1 MQFNKGFNLIFL
13 NLFICIYNTLLF
25 PFEKREIEINDL
37 IEDLIYTNIYSNF
50 LIGNPQQ
57 IIQLDIKL
65 EYYNSFISG
74 SNINGHQYNER
85 KSNTY
90 INTSEKFEDSSRENL
105 EEGYIFEETFIFND
119 YNNKKIEIK
128 NFPFAL
134 TTKIFD
140 KKEINILGLNIYD
153 SKISNIP
160 NFLISLRQYKI
171 IDERIFYFKIDN
183 NNINSGKLIIGN
195 YPHEIEPKEFNK
207 DNLLN
212 IKPKFD
218 VIDFNWDI
226 RFYSIKS
233 NNKFISAPYIVK
245 LRIELGVIISNSD
258 YLNFIKEKFFNKF
271 IENKKCDYT
280 SIPNKKYNYF
290 ICDNNIDLNSF
301 PDLQFYE
308 EENNFTFI
316 LNSDDLF
323 YKYENKIYF
332 LIVFQEKNLNYWIF
346 GRPFFRKYN
355 LIFNVERRLVLYYS
369 KYGGNLNKSNFWI
382 NSILIL
388 LVIIILI
395 LFVYLVYY
403 IKNKP
408 KKLFAKELIE
418 ELNN

>member
-25 PFEKREIEINDL
+25 QFEKREIGIKD
-37 IEDLIYTNIYSNF
+37 IIQDLIYTNIYSNL
-50 LIGNPQQ
+50 LIGNPEQK
-57 IIQLDIKL
+57 IQLDIKL
-65 EYYNSFISG
+65 EYYNTYISG
-74 SNINGHQYNER
+74 SNINGHQYNEQ
-85 KSNTY
+85 KSITY
-90 INTSEKFEDSSRENL
+90 INTSEKFEDFSRENL
-105 EEGYIFEETFIFND
+105 EEGYLSKETFKFND
-119 YNNKKIEIK
+119 YNNKKIEYK

-134 TTKIFD
+134 TTKIYEL
-140 KKEINILGLNIYD
+140 KEINILGLNLYD
-153 SKISNIP
+153 STISKIP
-160 NFLISLRQYKI
+160 NILMSLKQNNI
-171 IDERIFYFKIDN
+171 INERIFYFKINN

-258 YLNFIKEKFFNKF
+258 YLSFIKEKFFNKF

-290 ICDNNIDLNSF
+290 ICDNNIDLKSF

-323 YKYENKIYF
+323 YEYKNKIYF
-332 LIVFQEKNLNYWIF
+332 LIVFQEKNMNYWIF

-369 KYGGNLNKSNFWI
+369 KYGNNLNKSNIWI

-388 LVIIILI
+388 LVIIIII

>member
-195 YPHEIEPKEFNK
+195 YPHDIEPKKCNK
-207 DNLLN
+207 NNLLN

-218 VIDFNWDI
+218 VIDYNWDI
-226 RFYSIKS
+226 DFYYFKS
-233 NNKFISAPYIVK
+233 GNKTIPAPYNVK
-245 LRIELGVIISNSD
+245 LRIELGVIISNSI
-258 YLNFIKEKFFNKF
+258 YLHFIQDNFFNKL
-271 IENKKCDYT
+271 NQKKKCDYL
-280 SIPNKKYNYF
+280 SLKNKKYNYF
-290 ICDNNIDLNSF
+290 VCDNDIDLKTF
-301 PDLQFYE
+301 PELQFYDR
-308 EENNFTFI
+308 ENNFTFI

-323 YKYENKIYF
+323 YKYKKKIYF
-332 LIVFQEKNLNYWIF
+332 LVVFKEKDMNYWIF
-346 GRPFFRKYN
+346 GRPFFKKYT
-355 LIFNVERRLVLYYS
+355 LIFNVERRLVSYYS
-369 KYGGNLNKSNFWI
+369 KYGNNTFKSNFWI
-382 NSILIL
+382 NVILVL

-395 LFVYLVYY
+395 LVIYLIYY
-403 IKNKP
+403 LKNRP

-418 ELNN
+418 DLNN